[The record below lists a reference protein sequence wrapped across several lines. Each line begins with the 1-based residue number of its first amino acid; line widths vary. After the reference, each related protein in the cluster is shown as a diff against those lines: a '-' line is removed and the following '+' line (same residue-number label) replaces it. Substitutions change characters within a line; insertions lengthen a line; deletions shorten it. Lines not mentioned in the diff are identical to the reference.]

1 MLSSRKNTAPSRPR
15 YTIHGSGVQ
24 KSNVPMARKQD
35 IPAGTYGAKILS
47 ITPTT
52 TAAGAEAIQVIYKL
66 TNVRGQTL
74 LMREVIP
81 TNSFP
86 YRRFCDALIAAGV
99 EEGSDILDAVGV
111 EERITITYPD
121 PHGLGHIS
129 KRVPL
134 NRASANEDEAESTEA
149 ARYAADEEFDD
160 FLADEE
166 EM

>member
-1 MLSSRKNTAPSRPR
+1 MTNKKNSVSSRPR

-24 KSNVPMARKQD
+24 KSSVPMARKQD

-52 TAAGAEAIQVIYKL
+52 TAAGADAIEVVYRL
-66 TNVRGQTL
+66 TDERGQTL

-81 TNSFP
+81 LASYPFT
-86 YRRFCDALIAAGV
+86 RFCDALIAAGV
-99 EEGSDILDAVGV
+99 EEGSDILDASGI

-121 PHGLGHIS
+121 PHGLGHIG

-134 NRASANEDEAESTEA
+134 NRASANEDEAESAEA
-149 ARYAADEEFDD
+149 DRYARDEEFDS
-160 FLADEE
+160 FLTDDDE
-166 EM
+166 